1 MIDLTFN
8 SRYKKRPVTGV
19 ERFASE
25 VEKALRKCD
34 GVQINEIIPA
44 QPLDGLKGHLW
55 EQFSLPGKLD
65 EGKIL
70 ISPCNTGPI
79 AVANQVVVIHDA
91 AVWDQPDGFDFKF
104 RAMYR
109 SLLPRLARK
118 ARVVATVSE
127 FSRSRLSWHLGIPE
141 DEIPIV
147 SNAVSSEFRPPTSL
161 PPDDSDRLRFLSVSS
176 MDPRKNFDRLIRA
189 WENLLTSGDL
199 PGNAELRIA
208 GGSNPQNFTTTKL
221 ENSESVKW
229 LGRISDEQ
237 LIEEYQR
244 ASAFVFPSLYEGFGL
259 PPLEAMACGCPVLMS
274 DAASLPEVG
283 GPGFDARDDNSSGA
297 ALYFDPR
304 STSAIEGAILDF
316 TKLGSSDVGRLSE
329 NALHRSSLF
338 SWEQSAEQL
347 LGAIRNHW

>member
-1 MIDLTFN
+1 MIDLAFN

-25 VEKALRKCD
+25 VERELRQCD
-34 GVQINEIIPA
+34 DVQIHEIIPA
-44 QPLDGLKGHLW
+44 KRLDGLKGHIW
-55 EQFSLPGKLD
+55 EQFSLPGEL
-65 EGKIL
+65 GAGTIL
-70 ISPCNTGPI
+70 ISPCNTGPL
-79 AVANQVVVIHDA
+79 AVEDQVVVIHDA

-104 RAMYR
+104 RATYR
-109 SLLPRLARK
+109 NLLPRLARK

-141 DEIPIV
+141 DEISIV
-147 SNAVSSEFRPPTSL
+147 SNAVSDAFHPSIDL

-189 WENLLTSGDL
+189 WENLVTSGQL

-244 ASAFVFPSLYEGFGL
+244 ASAFIFPSLYEGFGL

-283 GPGFDARDDNSSGA
+283 GPGFDHRDENSRGA
-297 ALYFDPR
+297 AIYFDPGK
-304 STSAIEGAILDF
+304 TAAIEGAIFDF
-316 TKLGSSDVGRLSE
+316 TKLGPSDVGRLSE
-329 NALHRSSLF
+329 NAVRRSSRF
-338 SWEQSAEQL
+338 NWRQSAAQL
-347 LGAIRNHW
+347 LDAIRNHW